1 MDLDLAQV
9 TRAYVNLRDARAKL
23 REDYDKSDA
32 DLKSAQTR
40 LEGVMLDHLNK
51 HGMNTVATDAGT
63 FYRQEEIKPNCAD
76 WTGLFDWIKDNDA
89 WDVLERR
96 VKKTF
101 IKEYM
106 EAHDGALPPGI
117 SVFKEY
123 VVRVRRP
130 S

>member
-9 TRAYVNLRDARAKL
+9 TRAYVNIRDARGKL
-23 REDYDKSDA
+23 REDYDKSDEE
-32 DLKSAQTR
+32 LKNAQAK
-40 LEGVMLDHLNK
+40 LEGVMLNHLNNHHMDSVK
-51 HGMNTVATDAGT
+51 TEAGT
-63 FYRQEEIKPNCAD
+63 FYRQEEIKPNCGD

-101 IKEYM
+101 IREYM

-117 SVFKEY
+117 SVFREY

-130 S
+130 A